1 MTKRKDTKIVSLAD
15 EAQFERLLYEAC
27 RTGGWLFAT
36 TESDVAREEKRQE
49 SEPID
54 IPAELEDPTKTWQR
68 ARRPITANK
77 FAPKIN
83 EEAMENLARAARG
96 GNPIPKEV
104 EERMHRD
111 REKAEKIAGDEL

>member
-27 RTGGWLFAT
+27 RAGGWLFAT
-36 TESDVAREEKRQE
+36 TENDVAREEQRQKA
-49 SEPID
+49 EPID
-54 IPAELEDPTKTWQR
+54 IPDELEDPAKVWQR
-68 ARRPITANK
+68 AQRPVTANK
-77 FAPKIN
+77 FVPKIS

-96 GNPIPKEV
+96 GNPFPKEI

-111 REKAEKIAGDEL
+111 REKAEKNSG